1 MPAFLWNPAWET
13 GIAGVDDQHRELLHR
28 MGVLSEHI
36 AELSQHDVLPEV
48 IETALYLRKYVEVHF
63 GSEEALMVK
72 TGYPGLEHHREVH
85 VEMRRQLDKLI
96 DAFLKDHKNLTFNLM
111 EFLVTWLLDHIN
123 THDREFGGFV
133 RRQQVSGSPDPGA

>member
-1 MPAFLWNPAWET
+1 MSAFVWNPAWET

-63 GSEEALMVK
+63 NAEEALMAK
-72 TGYPGLEHHREVH
+72 TGYPGLGQHREVH
-85 VEMRRQLDKLI
+85 VEMRNQLNLLI
-96 DAFLKDHKNLTFNLM
+96 DAFLKDHGNLTFSLM

-123 THDREFGGFV
+123 THDRQFGQFM
-133 RRQQVSGSPDPGA
+133 RLQQPTGCQDPSA